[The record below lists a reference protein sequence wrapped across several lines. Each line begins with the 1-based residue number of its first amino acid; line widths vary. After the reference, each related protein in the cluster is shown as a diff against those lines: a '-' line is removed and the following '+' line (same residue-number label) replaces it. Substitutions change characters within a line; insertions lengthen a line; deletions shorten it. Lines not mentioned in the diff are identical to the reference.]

1 MTAGGAGRRD
11 AAGASNRDPM
21 SKPSPDA
28 PSRDALGSDALGHDA
43 LDRDALG
50 RAAAGIGVPDIAAGR
65 LPAAEYHANFA
76 DIETPLARAEALVD
90 ASRCYFCHD
99 APCIEACPTS
109 IDIPGFIR
117 KIATGNVKGAAV
129 TILEQNIFGG
139 ACARVCP
146 TEILCE
152 RACVR
157 NVGEGRP
164 VNIGALQR
172 YATDHLFAM
181 GIEPF
186 QRAAPTGRRVAV
198 VGGGPAGLAC
208 AHRLALRGHEVMVFE
223 AREKLGGLNE
233 YGIAAYKLPEEFA
246 QREVEF
252 ILGLGGITARTG
264 EALGRDIALAELRR
278 DFDAVFLAIG
288 FAGVNA
294 LAAEGEDLAGVED
307 AVAYIAR
314 LRQTADKSTLHIG
327 RRVVV
332 IGGGNTA
339 IDIAVQAKRLGA
351 EDVTIVYRRGPA
363 HMSATDH
370 EQAFA
375 QTNGVKIKHWAT
387 PRRLLARGHHVAAVE
402 FEYTRLDGGS
412 EKGGLTGTGER
423 FALEADMVFKAI
435 GQIMLP
441 DPLSEDGRVL
451 LELERGRIRID
462 DDHATSLAGVYA
474 GGDCVASGHDLTV
487 QAVEDG
493 KRAAE
498 AIHRHLAP

>member
-1 MTAGGAGRRD
+1 MNKPLEAALAGAG
-11 AAGASNRDPM
+11 A
-21 SKPSPDA
+21 
-28 PSRDALGSDALGHDA
+28 
-43 LDRDALG
+43 
-50 RAAAGIGVPDIAAGR
+50 PDIAPGR
-65 LPAAEYHANFA
+65 LAPAEYHSNFG
-76 DIETPLARAEALVD
+76 DIETPLGRAEALVD
-90 ASRCYFCHD
+90 SSRCYFCYD
-99 APCIEACPTS
+99 APCIEACPTG

-129 TILEQNIFGG
+129 TIFEQNIFGG

-157 NVGEGRP
+157 MTGEGRP

-172 YATDHLFAM
+172 YATDHFFEL
-181 GIEPF
+181 GVEPF
-186 QRAAPTGRRVAV
+186 QRAPDTGRRVAV

-208 AHRLALRGHEVMVFE
+208 AHRLALLGHEVTVFE

-233 YGIAAYKLPEEFA
+233 YGIAAYKLPHDFA
-246 QREVEF
+246 QAEVNF
-252 ILGLGGITARTG
+252 VLGLGGIEARTG
-264 EALGRDIALAELRR
+264 QALGRDLTLSALREQ
-278 DFDAVFLAIG
+278 FDAVFLAMG

-314 LRQTADKSTLHIG
+314 LRQTADKSTLPIG

-351 EDVTIVYRRGPA
+351 EDVTMVYRRGPS

-370 EQAFA
+370 EQSFA
-375 QTNGVKIKHWAT
+375 QVNGVKIKHWAR
-387 PRRLLARGHHVAAVE
+387 PLRLLTESRHVSAVE
-402 FEYTRLDGGS
+402 FEYTRLEGDS
-412 EKGGLTGTGER
+412 LVGTGER
-423 FALEADMVFKAI
+423 FTLGADMVFKAI
-435 GQIMLP
+435 GQLLLP
-441 DPLSEDGRVL
+441 DPLHEDGRLL
-451 LELERGRIRID
+451 LEMKHGRIRVD
-462 DDHATSLAGVYA
+462 ETHATSLPGVYA
-474 GGDCVASGHDLTV
+474 GGDCVDTGHDLTV

-498 AIHRHLAP
+498 AIDRYLTGKA